1 MNKFTKKII
10 SYIIVSVLFFACGF
24 NLVGCKDE
32 MKTSTD
38 GTFKFFWLGDNQ
50 FDSRIYKS
58 HLWDCRYLQ

>member
-50 FDSRIYKS
+50 FYSGNKKR
-58 HLWDCRYLQ
+58 HLCDCRYLQ